1 MWPEAARSRATVRNV
16 EGATHGFDSQL
27 GDRKFFDEFARG
39 GRGGMVNVYASP
51 KDAAEARQAV
61 VRFFV
66 EHLSR

>member
-1 MWPEAARSRATVRNV
+1 
-16 EGATHGFDSQL
+16 
-27 GDRKFFDEFARG
+27 
-39 GRGGMVNVYASP
+39 VYASP